1 MVDSDIR
8 GTNNEIILMKIYIS
22 RILPLL
28 AFVVV
33 LVSCGSTK
41 KAVSITDAKQLSEEE
56 QRRYDYYYLEAVRQ
70 TGEGNYTAAYNLL
83 EHCLAINPKAPSA
96 LYDISQYYQ
105 YLGRYADAQQALE
118 TAVTGAK
125 DNYWYAQAL
134 VSYYQRN
141 DKKDEAMSLLEDM
154 TQRFPERQ
162 DVLYALASTYGEYG
176 EDKKMAATLDRL
188 ESIVGKSEQ
197 LTMEKVNAY
206 VRSGD
211 NGKALAEVQSLVD
224 EYPLDNRYKVLLGGM
239 YEQNDNPA
247 KAYEIYS
254 GVLADEPDNAMAL
267 MSLLNYYQRNDRT
280 DEYEKQID
288 AVLRSETIS
297 AEDKYN
303 LLLNRVSYIENSK
316 QDSTVAIALF
326 EKAIADDNCDASILQ
341 LYAQYLWQ
349 KNMQSASRPVLERAL
364 SVDPENN
371 MARLMLL
378 QLAVQGEDYTLV
390 KSVCETGIDVAS
402 DELEYYLYLAIA
414 YNEENRTD
422 EAMTVIE
429 KAVGHINDN
438 TTTTLASDIYSIR
451 GDLLHAKN
459 KNDEAY
465 KSYDKALEYT
475 PDNVGVLNNYA
486 YYLLVDYK
494 NLDKA
499 EEMSY
504 KTIKSEPNNATYLD
518 TYAWI
523 LFVKGRY
530 TEART
535 YIEQALKDIGNDKG
549 VIKEHAGDIFYMD
562 GDVEKALDYWTQA
575 LNDGNDSKTLKEK
588 IKRKKYIAE

>member
-1 MVDSDIR
+1 
-8 GTNNEIILMKIYIS
+8 
-22 RILPLL
+22 
-28 AFVVV
+28 
-33 LVSCGSTK
+33 
-41 KAVSITDAKQLSEEE
+41 
-56 QRRYDYYYLEAVRQ
+56 
-70 TGEGNYTAAYNLL
+70 
-83 EHCLAINPKAPSA
+83 
-96 LYDISQYYQ
+96 
-105 YLGRYADAQQALE
+105 
-118 TAVTGAK
+118 
-125 DNYWYAQAL
+125 
-134 VSYYQRN
+134 
-141 DKKDEAMSLLEDM
+141 
-154 TQRFPERQ
+154 
-162 DVLYALASTYGEYG
+162 
-176 EDKKMAATLDRL
+176 
-188 ESIVGKSEQ
+188 
-197 LTMEKVNAY
+197 
-206 VRSGD
+206 
-211 NGKALAEVQSLVD
+211 
-224 EYPLDNRYKVLLGGM
+224 
-239 YEQNDNPA
+239 
-247 KAYEIYS
+247 
-254 GVLADEPDNAMAL
+254 
-267 MSLLNYYQRNDRT
+267 
-280 DEYEKQID
+280 
-288 AVLRSETIS
+288 
-297 AEDKYN
+297 
-303 LLLNRVSYIENSK
+303 
-316 QDSTVAIALF
+316 
-326 EKAIADDNCDASILQ
+326 
-341 LYAQYLWQ
+341 
-349 KNMQSASRPVLERAL
+349 
-364 SVDPENN
+364 
-371 MARLMLL
+371 
-378 QLAVQGEDYTLV
+378 
-390 KSVCETGIDVAS
+390 
-402 DELEYYLYLAIA
+402 LEYYLYLAIA

-486 YYLLVDYK
+486 YYLSVDNK

>member
-141 DKKDEAMSLLEDM
+141 DKKDEAMSLLEEM

-486 YYLLVDYK
+486 YYLSVDNK

>member
-1 MVDSDIR
+1 
-8 GTNNEIILMKIYIS
+8 
-22 RILPLL
+22 
-28 AFVVV
+28 
-33 LVSCGSTK
+33 
-41 KAVSITDAKQLSEEE
+41 
-56 QRRYDYYYLEAVRQ
+56 
-70 TGEGNYTAAYNLL
+70 
-83 EHCLAINPKAPSA
+83 
-96 LYDISQYYQ
+96 
-105 YLGRYADAQQALE
+105 
-118 TAVTGAK
+118 
-125 DNYWYAQAL
+125 
-134 VSYYQRN
+134 
-141 DKKDEAMSLLEDM
+141 
-154 TQRFPERQ
+154 
-162 DVLYALASTYGEYG
+162 
-176 EDKKMAATLDRL
+176 MAATLDRL

-486 YYLLVDYK
+486 YYLSVDNK